1 MESLVDNIGSGV
13 QARNA
18 IRFSEDMKSL
28 PNVTVPGVYLS
39 YTSRKVRASRIVYF
53 FALSFCFSY
62 VKLFSLCM
70 LR

>member
-1 MESLVDNIGSGV
+1 MSLESLVDNICSEV

-39 YTSRKVRASRIVYF
+39 YTSRKVRASLIGY
-53 FALSFCFSY
+53 
-62 VKLFSLCM
+62 SLH
-70 LR
+70 

>member
-1 MESLVDNIGSGV
+1 MVELLVDNIESGV

-39 YTSRKVRASRIVYF
+39 YTSRKVRASLIGYF
-53 FALSFCFSY
+53 W
-62 VKLFSLCM
+62 
-70 LR
+70 RRN

>member
-1 MESLVDNIGSGV
+1 MLVDSIFFEV

-39 YTSRKVRASRIVYF
+39 YTSRKVRASLIGYSVLK
-53 FALSFCFSY
+53 FAVLG
-62 VKLFSLCM
+62 M
-70 LR
+70 